1 MVRGDL
7 VLKSQQGTT
16 FKLLT
21 ITFVE
26 SMTSI
31 LNFYRDWTLQ
41 SQGCASVLLILDSRS
56 EAL

>member
-1 MVRGDL
+1 MVGENL

-31 LNFYRDWTLQ
+31 LNFYRDRALQ
-41 SQGCASVLLILDSRS
+41 SQGCSSALLILDSRS